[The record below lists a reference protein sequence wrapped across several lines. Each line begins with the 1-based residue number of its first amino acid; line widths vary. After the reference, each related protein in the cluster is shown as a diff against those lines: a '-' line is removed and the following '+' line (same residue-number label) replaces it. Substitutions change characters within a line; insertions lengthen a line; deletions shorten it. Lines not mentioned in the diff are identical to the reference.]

1 MKKLFTRLII
11 IPILAIIAYL
21 FSALYSTHQIH
32 KGIYYNDKA
41 LLKEYIEWNQLR
53 ENFKNYLNVNLL
65 KEIQKDEDFKNLGS
79 LGVLITGFAS
89 KIVDSIL
96 DTYVNSEG
104 LSMLLQENQM
114 ARKLPKPDFNT
125 LLGGIKIMEF
135 KNHSSFRIN
144 HKVDKKEI
152 SILFQRIGIDWK
164 ITQIEFPEDLLN
176 EFKKSN
182 LNKIKPKKKKN
193 KSKQLTSSEINIL
206 RRHVSNCWNVPYSG
220 NDLKDLIKVK
230 ISANPD
236 GSVINVEIMNID
248 LYKRDPIY
256 RAVADSARNAVK
268 ECSPLPLPKDKY
280 EAWKTFVFNFDTSFI
295 N

>member
-1 MKKLFTRLII
+1 MKKLFISLII
-11 IPILAIIAYL
+11 IPILAIISYL

-53 ENFKNYLNVNLL
+53 ENLKNYLNVNLL
-65 KEIQKDEDFKNLGS
+65 KEIQKDEDFKNLGA

-89 KIVDSIL
+89 KIVDGIL
-96 DTYVNSEG
+96 VTYINSEG
-104 LSMLLQENQM
+104 LSMLLQKNQM

-164 ITQIEFPEDLLN
+164 ITQIELPEDLLN

-193 KSKQLTSSEINIL
+193 ERDIYTRKKNRELSMGKFTLYNIF
-206 RRHVSNCWNVPYSG
+206 
-220 NDLKDLIKVK
+220 K
-230 ISANPD
+230 
-236 GSVINVEIMNID
+236 
-248 LYKRDPIY
+248 
-256 RAVADSARNAVK
+256 
-268 ECSPLPLPKDKY
+268 
-280 EAWKTFVFNFDTSFI
+280 
-295 N
+295 